1 MNVIRQARA
10 IVACAL
16 LVASSL
22 AFGQTFPAKTV
33 RIIVPYPPGGTTDVL
48 GRLAAERLTERWK
61 QQVIVENRPGAT
73 GNIGADLVAKSAPD
87 GYTLLVM
94 PLDIAIN
101 PSLYKNLPYDVRKDL
116 ATVTALA
123 FSGLVI
129 TAHPSTGIKTLPEL
143 VARAKAEPGKLSYA
157 SCGNGTPHHLAG
169 ELLKSRAGID
179 LVHIPYKGCGPNQTA
194 ALAGEVPISINSVGN
209 VAPLIKSDR
218 LKGLAATTLK
228 RDRELPDIPS
238 VAESGFDGFHVTVW
252 FGMFAP
258 AGTPA
263 EVIAK
268 IHADVKA
275 GFADPAMRKRLHD
288 RSLETILDSPEHFKK
303 TLDEDIERFG
313 QIVRRLGLQLD

>member
-1 MNVIRQARA
+1 MTTVRRVRA
-10 IVACAL
+10 IVACIAFAAASAA
-16 LVASSL
+16 VAQ
-22 AFGQTFPAKTV
+22 AYPAKTV

-48 GRLAAERLTERWK
+48 GRIAAERLTERWK

-129 TAHPSTGIKTLPEL
+129 TAHPSTGIKTLQDL
-143 VARAKAEPGKLSYA
+143 IARAKAEPGRWNYA

-179 LVHIPYKGCGPNQTA
+179 LVHVPYKGCGLAQTA

-209 VAPLIKSDR
+209 VAPLIKADR
-218 LKGLAATTLK
+218 LKGVAATTLK
-228 RDRELPDIPS
+228 RDRELPEIPS
-238 VAESGFDGFHVTVW
+238 VAESGYDGFDVTVW

-258 AGTPA
+258 AGTPQD
-263 EVIAK
+263 VIGK
-268 IHADVKA
+268 IYADLKA
-275 GFADPAMRKRLHD
+275 SFADPALQKRLHD
-288 RSLETILDSPEHFKK
+288 RSLEVILDSPEHFKK
-303 TLDEDIERFG
+303 TLGEDVERYG
-313 QIVRRLGLQLD
+313 ALVRKLGLRLD

>member
-1 MNVIRQARA
+1 MTTVRLVRA
-10 IVACAL
+10 IVACIAFAA
-16 LVASSL
+16 ASP
-22 AFGQTFPAKTV
+22 AFAQAYPAKTV

-87 GYTLLVM
+87 GHTLLVM

-101 PSLYKNLPYDVRKDL
+101 PSLYKNLPYDARKDL

-129 TAHPSTGIKTLPEL
+129 TAHPSTGIKTLQEL
-143 VARAKAEPGKLSYA
+143 IARARAEPGRLAYA

-179 LVHIPYKGCGPNQTA
+179 LVHVPYKGCGLAQTA

-209 VAPLIKSDR
+209 VAPLIKADR
-218 LKGLAATTLK
+218 LKGVAATTLK
-228 RDRELPDIPS
+228 RDRELPDVPS
-238 VAESGFDGFHVTVW
+238 VAESGFAGFDVTVW

-258 AGTPA
+258 AGTPQD
-263 EVIAK
+263 VTGK
-268 IHADVKA
+268 IHADLKA
-275 GFADPAMRKRLHD
+275 TFADPALQKRLHD
-288 RSLETILDSPEHFKK
+288 RSLEVILDSPEHFKK
-303 TLDEDIERFG
+303 TLGEDVERYG
-313 QIVRRLGLQLD
+313 EVVRKLGLRLD